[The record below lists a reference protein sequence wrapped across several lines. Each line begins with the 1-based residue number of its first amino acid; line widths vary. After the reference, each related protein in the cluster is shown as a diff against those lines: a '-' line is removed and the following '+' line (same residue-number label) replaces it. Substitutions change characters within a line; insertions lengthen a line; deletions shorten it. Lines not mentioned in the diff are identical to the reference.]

1 LCSEIKGNGI
11 GFDSFP
17 HAVNLLRKY
26 ILPLVKETFVE
37 YLRLNIPH
45 RFNQCR
51 CDVFGADVSFR
62 QGFFKTQ
69 YSGLYSTK

>member
-1 LCSEIKGNGI
+1 
-11 GFDSFP
+11 
-17 HAVNLLRKY
+17 
-26 ILPLVKETFVE
+26 LPLVKETFVE